1 MGRIRGFGNIK
12 KIRELINKMDFHS
25 SKGFVIYTNKVDEK
39 RIGDILMGRLK
50 YLEENGKIAGTTKEE
65 VIKYM
70 QEKFAIGGIK
80 DFVSFDQILPDL
92 PEKAKEMTI
101 NEYISRILKNKKRM
115 ELERTTYVPNT
126 IGKDTENIDLADTV
140 YKGISMS

>member
-1 MGRIRGFGNIK
+1 MGKIRGFGNIK

-50 YLEENGKIAGTTKEE
+50 YLDENGKMSGTTKEE

-70 QEKFAIGGIK
+70 QEKFAIGGIN
-80 DFVSFDQILPDL
+80 DFVNFDQILECGL
-92 PEKAKEMTI
+92 VY
-101 NEYISRILKNKKRM
+101 YIQFL
-115 ELERTTYVPNT
+115 
-126 IGKDTENIDLADTV
+126 V
-140 YKGISMS
+140 YLGTHLQIFEEV